1 MKYIKILKNENFDLW
16 KSETNDNY
24 IFTSLPGGN
33 GWENFD
39 IMLNDYEIQLFKS
52 DTIRFVDYI
61 NCLIKNR
68 NKQDIKIRRI
78 ECNGKEKYRDDKEMI
93 YIE

>member
-1 MKYIKILKNENFDLW
+1 MKYIKILEYSIFDLW

-24 IFTSLPGGN
+24 ILTSLPGGN

-39 IMLNDYEIQLFKS
+39 IILNDYEICLLKS
-52 DTIRFVDYI
+52 NLAHFIDHI
-61 NCLIKNR
+61 NVLIKNR
-68 NKQDIKIRRI
+68 NNKDLKIRRI
-78 ECNGKEKYRDDKEMI
+78 EGNGKEIYRDNKEMI